1 MQEVRHCPVL
11 PMGRRTDQPWEVQL
25 GTIRI
30 TNTVAPLTQLFHFQE
45 FILLPHFLKDVF
57 AGFLIV
63 ALFVI
68 EKNWKQLKSS

>member
-45 FILLPHFLKDVF
+45 FILPPHFLKDVF

-68 EKNWKQLKSS
+68 ITNKEMIK